1 MYSYFLLCIV
11 CTLFGAFG
19 GFYFKKS
26 ASGSESIIKILFN
39 LNLYIG
45 GICYCIG
52 AILNIIILKHL
63 PYTIVMPI
71 TSITYIW
78 TIIISYFLL
87 KEKITIKKMLG
98 ISLIILGA
106 LMLGLIS

>member
-19 GFYFKKS
+19 GYYFKKS
-26 ASGSESIIKILFN
+26 ASESESIIKILFN
-39 LNLYIG
+39 FNLYIG
-45 GICYCIG
+45 GFCYCTG
-52 AILNIIILKHL
+52 AVLNIIILKHL

-71 TSITYIW
+71 TAITYIW

-106 LMLGLIS
+106 LILGLIS